1 MQLTLLYLY
10 LNFSFI
16 LCRLKTWLRS
26 TMGQNRLSGLALL
39 HVHRSININTDKII
53 DKFSQMK
60 KRNIDFII

>member
-26 TMGQNRLSGLALL
+26 TVGQNRLSGLALW
-39 HVHRSININTDKII
+39 HVHRSININIDKII
-53 DKFSQMK
+53 EKFSQMK
-60 KRNIDFII
+60 KRNIDFIV

>member
-39 HVHRSININTDKII
+39 HVHRSISINIDKII